1 MQRERLT
8 ITLKN
13 DILKLVDKIIDG
25 DKIRNRSHAIEY
37 LLAKTLVP
45 PKVKVLILAGGQGVS
60 FRPLT
65 YELPK
70 AMIPIKGRPLLEHT
84 LLRLKQFNLMDITI
98 SIGHLGEKIKNYFED
113 GSKLGL
119 KISYLHQPGKS
130 GTAKPLKQA
139 EPLFK
144 ESFLL
149 IYGDVLTDI
158 NYLDLLDFHRGQQG
172 QVATMALASV
182 EKVSAW
188 GVVKL
193 IGNKIVAFEEKP
205 KKTSTRSHLVNAGI
219 CVLNPAIFKYISPT
233 TDRLEKEVFPRL
245 AEEGKLIGY
254 PFEGDW
260 HDVSTPKIYEEV
272 LQKTKLK

>member
-13 DILKLVDKIIDG
+13 DILKLVDKFIDG
-25 DKIRNRSHAIEY
+25 ERIRNRSHAIEY

-45 PKVKVLILAGGQGVS
+45 PQVKVLILAGGRGVS

-84 LLRLKQFNLMDITI
+84 LLKLKQFNLTDVTI
-98 SIGHLGEKIKNYFED
+98 SLGHLGEKIRNYFDD
-113 GSKLGL
+113 GSRLGL
-119 KISYLHQPGKS
+119 KISYLQQSGKG

-139 EPLFK
+139 EGHFK
-144 ESFLL
+144 EPFLL
-149 IYGDVLTDI
+149 IYGDVLADI
-158 NYLDLLDFHRGQQG
+158 NYLDLLDFHRSQQG

-188 GVVKL
+188 GVAKL
-193 IGNKIVAFEEKP
+193 IGNKIIAFEEKP
-205 KKTSTRSHLVNAGI
+205 KKIQTRSHLINAGI
-219 CVLNPAIFKYISPT
+219 YMLNPSIFKYISPT

-254 PFEGDW
+254 PFEGSW
-260 HDVSTPKIYEEV
+260 HDVSTPKVYEEV
-272 LQKTKLK
+272 LNTWR